1 LRKDDSD
8 KGKLRDDELRREGLR
23 NELRNSKWQKS
34 NLWRKMLRLEVKTT
48 RYSLSLHA
56 MCRVVLK

>member
-1 LRKDDSD
+1 LD